1 MMHPSR
7 LENQMNNQCEL
18 DHQFY
23 LVIPTGQ
30 PRTKKEEEK
39 EKALSLVI
47 TSKCDASWRAHTPN
61 HKYKPIHILL
71 VSY

>member
-1 MMHPSR
+1 MMHPSQ

-23 LVIPTGQ
+23 PVIPTGQ
-30 PRTKKEEEK
+30 PGTKKEE
-39 EKALSLVI
+39 ALSLVI
-47 TSKCDASWRAHTPN
+47 TFKCDASWRMHTPN
-61 HKYKPIHILL
+61 HKYKAIHILL

>member
-1 MMHPSR
+1 MMHPSQ

-18 DHQFY
+18 DRQFY
-23 LVIPTGQ
+23 PVIPTGQ

-47 TSKCDASWRAHTPN
+47 TSKGDASWCTHTPN
-61 HKYKPIHILL
+61 HKYKAIHILL